1 MGKDKKL
8 FDFAI
13 GNQPYQEVTESDSTR
28 MPPVYDRFMD
38 EANKVA
44 NVVELI
50 TPARFLFNAGQTPKA
65 WNKKMLED
73 PHFKVLSY
81 EQDASKIFPNTDIKG
96 GVVVTYRDATNQYI
110 PIRVFVPYS
119 ELRTILQ
126 KAGAEKVEDSLTDIA
141 DSSNVYDL
149 KNIYADHPDYTK
161 YIGDNG
167 RHAQLKTNVL
177 NINPIFTDEPTEDDD
192 YAVYGLVNGKRG
204 TKYCHRRYLK
214 SEHKSLYKFK
224 VLVPKASGSGKFGDA
239 FSEMIIAEPNT
250 AFTQTFISIGTFNEI
265 IEAENLLKYL
275 KTKFC
280 RALLFVLKVTQDN
293 LPAVWRYIPK
303 QNFTSAS
310 DIDWSKNVHEIDFQL
325 YRKYNLSKEEIDFI
339 ETNVKEMK

>member
-1 MGKDKKL
+1 MGKKL
-8 FDFAI
+8 FDYVI
-13 GNQPYQEVTESDSTR
+13 GNPPYQEVTESDSTR
-28 MPPVYDRFMD
+28 MPPVYDKFMD
-38 EANKVA
+38 VANDIS

-73 PHFKVLSY
+73 PHFKVLLY
-81 EQDASKIFPNTDIKG
+81 EQNAANIFPNTDIKG
-96 GVVVTYRDATNQYI
+96 GVAITYRNSSVDYGAI
-110 PIRVFVPYS
+110 GVFVPYA
-119 ELRTILQ
+119 ELRSILK
-126 KAGAEKVEDSLTDIA
+126 KAGAKNMEDSLTDIA
-141 DSSNVYDL
+141 DSSNVYNL

-177 NINPIFTDEPTEDDD
+177 NINPIFTDAPTEEDD
-192 YAVYGLVNGKRG
+192 YAVFGLISGKRG

-214 SEHKSLYKFK
+214 ADHKSLHKFK
-224 VLVPKASGSGKFGDA
+224 VLMPKATGSGKFGDA
-239 FSEMIIAEPNT
+239 FSELVITKPNT
-250 AFTQTFISIGTFNEI
+250 AFTQTFISIGTFDDEL
-265 IEAENLLKYL
+265 EAKHLLKYL

-303 QNFTSAS
+303 QNFTNNS
-310 DIDWSKNVHEIDFQL
+310 DINWSESIHQIDLQL
-325 YRKYNLSKEEIDFI
+325 YHKYGLNEKEIDFI
-339 ETNVKEMK
+339 ETHVKEMA